1 MEQETSIAK
10 LIPNRNGSVQYG
22 SVSTHTLGPVHGGEG
37 GGVLVVTILR
47 ILPAD
52 QH

>member
-37 GGVLVVTILR
+37 GG
-47 ILPAD
+47 AGSD
-52 QH
+52 NFENFAC